1 MESIVFFFYVLL
13 LNFHCTITLQ
23 YLQYTSKYLTRNDSF
38 QMRQLDFKTHTHTQ
52 TKIPTVIVVEVVV
65 VVVAAAII
73 VIAIAV

>member
-1 MESIVFFFYVLL
+1 MESIVFFFYVLF

-38 QMRQLDFKTHTHTQ
+38 QMRQLDFKTHTQ